1 MNDSG
6 GTGQWGSNPRAGDGG
21 AGMPAAQQT
30 FASCDKLTLCQV
42 TLSERAMLHDMSK
55 EFWHGIGWVFLISA
69 IVVPITGWYLDFG
82 GFFVFAAFLGCFMGA
97 VYMLQL
103 GNASESKTDRPE

>member
-1 MNDSG
+1 MELAMGSEPTREALPSSILA
-6 GTGQWGSNPRAGDGG
+6 GTR
-21 AGMPAAQQT
+21 AAQQT

-42 TLSERAMLHDMSK
+42 TLSERAMLHDMNK
-55 EFWHGIGWVFLISA
+55 EFWHVLGWVFLMSA
-69 IVVPITGWYLDFG
+69 IVVPIIGWDLGFG

-103 GNASESKTDRPE
+103 GNASEPKKDRPE

>member
-1 MNDSG
+1 MGQQSKSG
-6 GTGQWGSNPRAGDGG
+6 RRRCRNA
-21 AGMPAAQQT
+21 
-30 FASCDKLTLCQV
+30 FAPCDKLTLCHV

-69 IVVPITGWYLDFG
+69 IVVPITGWCLDFG
-82 GFFVFAAFLGCFMGA
+82 GFFVFAAVLGCFMGA
-97 VYMLQL
+97 AYMVQL